1 MKVLRLRLVN
11 YFRNTIADDAVNRRK
26 QTHEV
31 EARFVVFE
39 LICKILWKS
48 HKTSLNDRQVAL
60 YYSSTSVRTFPHRVI
75 VRLRLELVILVL
87 L

>member
-1 MKVLRLRLVN
+1 VQQSTGIGFPVEMGCFVKGVGSGDGDIWRLNNDRLVN

-39 LICKILWKS
+39 LICENK
-48 HKTSLNDRQVAL
+48 H
-60 YYSSTSVRTFPHRVI
+60 
-75 VRLRLELVILVL
+75 LEITYNIA
-87 L
+87 

>member
-11 YFRNTIADDAVNRRK
+11 YFQNMIADDAVNRRK

-39 LICKILWKS
+39 LICENK
-48 HKTSLNDRQVAL
+48 Q
-60 YYSSTSVRTFPHRVI
+60 
-75 VRLRLELVILVL
+75 LEIT
-87 L
+87 